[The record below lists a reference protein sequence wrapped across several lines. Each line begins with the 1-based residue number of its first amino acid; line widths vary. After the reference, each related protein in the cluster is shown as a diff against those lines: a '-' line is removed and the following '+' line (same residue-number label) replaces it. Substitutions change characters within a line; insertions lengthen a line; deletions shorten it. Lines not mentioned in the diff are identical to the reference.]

1 MNTSLLMAYGSAKA
15 KTNKKE
21 DKTKQRNQKAKTK
34 IQLSSKLPNMN
45 NYITLDC
52 KPNFSN

>member
-1 MNTSLLMAYGSAKA
+1 MAYGSAKA